1 MRRFFWGLAI
11 ASLTVSAPVTAYC
24 GDREIADSII
34 SNIREHQSNG
44 SLKGFDI
51 DLNVESGVVTLSGTV
66 AHAEQATAV
75 LGAAYATPGV
85 VDVVDNI
92 TVRKA
97 KIPTNLPSPLATA
110 AFGGQSRRDV
120 RQVSNV
126 EGESNTPLSLSSED
140 MPALQAMPVAAEPP
154 KLQVSTG
161 STSEHDSAITD
172 EALGMLS
179 KAKSAGSLRQFDLDL
194 STVDGEV
201 WVKGSVASTQQKQLV
216 LSTVQHVRGV
226 KKVIDDLKVVEP
238 KKTKVQP
245 ASTTSIVEPM
255 QHGSMPVIGSPSN
268 GPRPFAPSTVSNYQE
283 GFVSSTPIPGIPIA
297 SPQGGMPASASTG
310 MQSPVPMNMG
320 QSYGAGV
327 PRYDQP
333 QMPGYAWPSYAAY
346 PNYSAVTYPKQYSA
360 SAWPYIGPFYPYP
373 QVPLGW
379 RRVALE
385 WDDGL
390 WYLDFTSK

>member
-34 SNIREHQSNG
+34 STIKEHQSNG

-66 AHAEQATAV
+66 ANADQATSV
-75 LGAAYATPGV
+75 LAAAYAAAGV

-92 TVRKA
+92 SVRKA
-97 KIPTNLPSPLATA
+97 SIPKNLPAPLATA
-110 AFGGQSRRDV
+110 AFGSQSRQDV

-126 EGESNTPLSLSSED
+126 EGESSVPLTLDSDD
-140 MPALQAMPVAAEPP
+140 MPALPAMPAAAEPP
-154 KLQVSTG
+154 KLQVSAG
-161 STSEHDSAITD
+161 SASAHDAAITD
-172 EALGMLS
+172 EALGLLS
-179 KAKSAGSLRQFDLDL
+179 KAKSAGTLRQFDLDL

-201 WVKGSVASTQQKQLV
+201 WVKGSVANAQQKQLV

-226 KKVIDDLKVVEP
+226 KKVIDDLKVVEA
-238 KKTKVQP
+238 KATKVQP
-245 ASTTSIVEPM
+245 ASNTSVIEPT
-255 QHGSMPVIGSPSN
+255 QYGSMPMVGAPST

-283 GFVSSTPIPGIPIA
+283 GIVSSGPIPGIPVA
-297 SPQGGMPASASTG
+297 SPQGA